1 MERFGRP
8 PVIGQLPP
16 FKDDLQIGDKSGFTE
31 PLMDNQKIVLHWH
44 IKIIRICEARLQRML
59 SNEEREF
66 VRRRGA
72 FVALEMIEDSVS
84 TMPTAELVGYL
95 NSEIDN

>member
-1 MERFGRP
+1 MGS
-8 PVIGQLPP
+8 Q
-16 FKDDLQIGDKSGFTE
+16 
-31 PLMDNQKIVLHWH
+31 NIVSHWH
-44 IKIIRICEARLQRML
+44 IKIIGICEARLQRML

-84 TMPTAELVGYL
+84 TVPTAELVRYL